1 MTVLWTKPLNDITEM
16 FIKKF
21 SGSVSKGKSAV
32 NKKQTNK
39 PDKKKAKI
47 CTRKKVTYCITVNRA
62 QVQVSFLLVSWRV
75 GGCYFFLP
83 VLLFIS
89 I

>member
-1 MTVLWTKPLNDITEM
+1 MTVLWTKPLSDITEM

-39 PDKKKAKI
+39 PDKKKQKQKYVQE
-47 CTRKKVTYCITVNRA
+47 RKEPSA
-62 QVQVSFLLVSWRV
+62 
-75 GGCYFFLP
+75 
-83 VLLFIS
+83 
-89 I
+89 

>member
-16 FIKKF
+16 FIKKS

-39 PDKKKAKI
+39 PD
-47 CTRKKVTYCITVNRA
+47 RKKQKQTY
-62 QVQVSFLLVSWRV
+62 VQERK
-75 GGCYFFLP
+75 
-83 VLLFIS
+83 
-89 I
+89 